1 MELKVSVSEV
11 LTLIKEVENIPA
23 KIFEYDTCQEN
34 CVSP

>member
-23 KIFEYDTCQEN
+23 KIFEYIG
-34 CVSP
+34 V

>member
-23 KIFEYDTCQEN
+23 KIFVKFFIN
-34 CVSP
+34 